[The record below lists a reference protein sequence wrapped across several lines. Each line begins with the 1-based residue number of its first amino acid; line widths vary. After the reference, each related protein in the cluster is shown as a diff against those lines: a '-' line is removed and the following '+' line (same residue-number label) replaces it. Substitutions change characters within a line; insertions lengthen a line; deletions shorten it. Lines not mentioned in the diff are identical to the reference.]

1 MEKKKKEVTDEKSKR
16 KGCPKGGGSG
26 MLREKSIALNA
37 YSRKKNFIINN
48 LSFYLNKLGST
59 N

>member
-1 MEKKKKEVTDEKSKR
+1 MTDEKLKR
-16 KGCPKGGGSG
+16 KGCQKKRGGGRG
-26 MLREKSIALNA
+26 MLREKSIALND
-37 YSRKKNFIINN
+37 YSRKTNFRINN